1 MTQQQRIQGNTTEQ
15 HGTTRVPVS
24 LQQDY
29 VTVVGASHMTLM
41 ERVRGQKGNKMRF
54 INQGIRQI
62 RLYPEATPNHSTQRI
77 FLIFIEDYE
86 RRLLDRVKEVV
97 ETRYGARYQE
107 LDSISHLLDFINLR
121 ISKQRHIKQMDF
133 FSHGLVGSVEF
144 GYELDKVDSYRMR
157 DAQANML
164 KPEAFEF
171 GAKIYSYACRTGLG
185 IDANLHVA
193 EGEDPQYDK
202 SLAQLIANASRTTV
216 WAFPRRSNYDETYGN
231 ASDRT
236 ALAGARNRIKVDDAA
251 QQQYARQLSEYRQ
264 RLDAHRKASGD
275 RNAQLP
281 EEREPSRPLK
291 TASAEDERLARH
303 ADSRDA
309 NEERIDY
316 PLDEEGAVRGVRSGE
331 TPTGVPAVLREY
343 KPK

>member
-29 VTVVGASHMTLM
+29 ITVVGASHMTLM
-41 ERVRGQKGNKMRF
+41 ERMRGQKGNKMRF

-77 FLIFIEDYE
+77 FLIFIEGYE

-185 IDANLHVA
+185 IDAHLSVA

-202 SLAQLIANASRTTV
+202 SLAQLIANASKTTV
-216 WAFPRRSNYDETYGN
+216 WAYPRRSNYDQTYGN
-231 ASDRT
+231 SSDR
-236 ALAGARNRIKVDDAA
+236 ASIAR
-251 QQQYARQLSEYRQ
+251 ARQRIQADREAQERHVQQRRAYRE
-264 RLDAHRKASGD
+264 RL
-275 RNAQLP
+275 NAYRATQGN
-281 EEREPSRPLK
+281 K
-291 TASAEDERLARH
+291 TARLPNEQEPTPPISTATAHDRKLVLH
-303 ADSRDA
+303 ADSRDENA
-309 NEERIDY
+309 RTIGY
-316 PLDEEGAVRGVRSGE
+316 PLDEEGAVRGVRAGD
-331 TPTGVPAVLREY
+331 TPEGVPANLLEY